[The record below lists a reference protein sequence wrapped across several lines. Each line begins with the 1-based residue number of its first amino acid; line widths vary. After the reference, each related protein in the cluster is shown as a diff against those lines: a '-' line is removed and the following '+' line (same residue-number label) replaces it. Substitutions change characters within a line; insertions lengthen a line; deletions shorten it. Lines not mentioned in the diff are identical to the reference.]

1 MKAKKLIAMIA
12 FAGLG
17 CFAQGAF
24 AQGNEQTEQTTPPP
38 PPATDENAATTGQET
53 APYNE
58 TVTID
63 SGSTTPGGTS
73 EAGISE
79 QAEKKEKLR
88 VYSGKHDGNNVIS
101 DPR

>member
-1 MKAKKLIAMIA
+1 MKAKKLMLLIA
-12 FAGLG
+12 FAGFGL
-17 CFAQGAF
+17 CTESVL
-24 AQGNEQTEQTTPPP
+24 AQGNEQTETATPPV
-38 PPATDENAATTGQET
+38 TEENAATTGEET

-63 SGSTTPGGTS
+63 DGSAPPAEVAAENSFATQP
-73 EAGISE
+73 
-79 QAEKKEKLR
+79 EKKEKLR